1 MKEKLKAISSD
12 EKSDWVARAKEKL
25 ANTGARRNARKLALR
40 VLALLEKKAI
50 SQTELAEKMGVSRQ
64 RVGKIVKGKE
74 NFTFETVA
82 KLEEALGV
90 TLLSIEEG
98 NLQPRYPSEVNIVDS
113 NYFISFPN
121 YIYWTDPGLLL
132 PKHLYDLDRLAETT
146 FISGAL
152 LPAPHHGKF
161 EINYPGKID
170 LTMFL
175 PLEFDDEA
183 KPEEEVKTQEGK
195 VSDLNFSEYLY
206 KIA

>member
-1 MKEKLKAISSD
+1 MKEKLKAISSG
-12 EKSDWVARAKEKL
+12 EKSDWVAKAKEKL
-25 ANTGARRNARKLALR
+25 ANAGARRNARKLALR
-40 VLALLEKKAI
+40 VLALLEEKAM

-90 TLLSIEEG
+90 ILLSIEGG
-98 NLQPRYPSEVNIVDS
+98 NLQPRYPSEASMVDS

-121 YIYWTDPGLLL
+121 DIYWTDPGLL
-132 PKHLYDLDRLAETT
+132 PPRHRYVLDRLAETS

-152 LPAPHHGKF
+152 HHHSKF

-175 PLEFDDEA
+175 
-183 KPEEEVKTQEGK
+183 
-195 VSDLNFSEYLY
+195 SSSEYLY